1 MDKYNGTTI
10 NYEENV
16 LFYEIEENDDFDYDA
31 LTEEDQKALD
41 SYNAQKDD
49 EFTNTLLDTIFPD
62 NLCRCQVADFIKRE
76 MSKAKLIT
84 NGQPTPTLRQEDVEQ
99 FKFAVTVLT
108 KNGKHDTVSIIVRE
122 CKKCHKIEYYGSAEV
137 FTQLLN
143 EATVNFINNS
153 RDPEEVQS
161 IDVAQVMEDAGLG
174 MEDIEFEDIEESKE
188 EADVDVLED
197 ELEDVLE
204 EEE

>member
-1 MDKYNGTTI
+1 MDKHNGTTI

-16 LFYEIEENDDFDYDA
+16 LFYEIEENDDFDYDT
-31 LTEEDQKALD
+31 LSEEDQKALD
-41 SYNAQKDD
+41 NYNAQKNE
-49 EFTNTLLDTIFPD
+49 EFTSTLLDTIFPD

-84 NGQPTPTLRQEDVEQ
+84 NGQPTPTLRQEDVDQ

-108 KNGKHDTVSIIVRE
+108 KDGKYNTVSTIVRE

-153 RDPEEVQS
+153 KDPDEPQSVDFTEV
-161 IDVAQVMEDAGLG
+161 MKDAGLD
-174 MEDIEFEDIEESKE
+174 MEDIEFEDIDNPE
-188 EADVDVLED
+188 EAVDAEAIEVEEED
-197 ELEDVLE
+197 EE
-204 EEE
+204 

>member
-31 LTEEDQKALD
+31 LPEEEQKELD
-41 SYNAQKDD
+41 NYNAQKDE
-49 EFTNTLLDTIFPD
+49 EFTHTLLDTIFPD
-62 NLCRCQVADFIKRE
+62 NLCRCQVANFLKRE

-84 NGQPTPTLRQEDVEQ
+84 NGQPTPTLRQEDVDQ

-108 KNGKHDTVSIIVRE
+108 KNGKHDTVSTIVRE

-153 RDPEEVQS
+153 KDPDELQS
-161 IDVAQVMEDAGLG
+161 VDFAQVLQDAGLE
-174 MEDIEFEDIEESKE
+174 MEDIDLENIDDPEDVVDAEAVDVIEE
-188 EADVDVLED
+188 ED
-197 ELEDVLE
+197 EE
-204 EEE
+204 